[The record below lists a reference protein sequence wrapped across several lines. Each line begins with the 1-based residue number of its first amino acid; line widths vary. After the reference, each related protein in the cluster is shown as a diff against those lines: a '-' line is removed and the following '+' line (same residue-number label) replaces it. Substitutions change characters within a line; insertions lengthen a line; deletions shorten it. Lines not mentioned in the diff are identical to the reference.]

1 VSAVTAATRIPEQ
14 SAGPIGGRLGRMT
27 TFLIATMPLVG
38 HVNPLRPIARA
49 LVDRGH
55 DVRWYTGRRFR
66 TAVESTGASFVPVS
80 AGIDHASANLD
91 EVLPGRAGRTG
102 MDGIKFDVKHA
113 FIDPAPTQV
122 TDLRRLVAAGS
133 VDAVI
138 ADLGVVGAPLFHEL
152 TGVPWVSV
160 GITPLAIP
168 SRDTAPFGPALPPS
182 ATPSGRIR
190 NLVLNVLID
199 KVVMRDVR
207 AHYQRTRATVGLGP
221 KAGPFIGAISPLLH
235 LQNGLPELEYPRS
248 DLPPQVHFVGALA
261 DPPAAAPNLPDWW
274 ADVAST
280 HRPVVHVTQ
289 GTVADDNLENL
300 VLPTIRAL
308 AGEDVLVVA
317 GTGRTDPAALGPL
330 PANVRV
336 APFVPHSW
344 LLPHTSVMVTN
355 GGFGGVQAALSEGVP
370 LVVAGATEDKPEV
383 AARVAWA
390 GVGVDL
396 RTGSPT
402 PERIRAAVREV
413 LDQKRYAAR
422 AAELSHEF
430 AARDA
435 GAISAALIEQLVR
448 TRTPVARP

>member
-66 TAVESTGASFVPVS
+66 TAVERTGASFVPVS

-122 TDLRRLVAAGS
+122 TDLRRLVAAES

-182 ATPSGRIR
+182 ATTSGRIR

-221 KAGPFIGAISPLLH
+221 KAGPFIGAVSPLLH
-235 LQNGLPELEYPRS
+235 LQMGREY
-248 DLPPQVHFVGALA
+248 
-261 DPPAAAPNLPDWW
+261 
-274 ADVAST
+274 
-280 HRPVVHVTQ
+280 
-289 GTVADDNLENL
+289 
-300 VLPTIRAL
+300 
-308 AGEDVLVVA
+308 
-317 GTGRTDPAALGPL
+317 
-330 PANVRV
+330 
-336 APFVPHSW
+336 
-344 LLPHTSVMVTN
+344 
-355 GGFGGVQAALSEGVP
+355 
-370 LVVAGATEDKPEV
+370 ATRE
-383 AARVAWA
+383 A
-390 GVGVDL
+390 GVD
-396 RTGSPT
+396 
-402 PERIRAAVREV
+402 
-413 LDQKRYAAR
+413 
-422 AAELSHEF
+422 
-430 AARDA
+430 
-435 GAISAALIEQLVR
+435 SAALIEQLVR
-448 TRTPVARP
+448 TRTPVARR